1 MTQATLPEAA
11 NSLQSKDEV
20 FDLLLK
26 PEVQQS
32 LATLVENLPRIAGMV
47 AVLNKVCDLA
57 KEVLTDAEFMGA
69 VDEMIREKTKPIQ
82 AKLGDLPSA
91 IREAKQRA
99 EASNA
104 CRAERTRGRRRR
116 SSPSNSVASS
126 SVKRRSG
133 SGAPDDPCSSVPP
146 ILPAHASRSAGSSRR
161 SVTLSPAW
169 SGKRPRRS
177 ISTARMPSA
186 AAGSTSSAGLSP
198 TNA

>member
-69 VDEMIREKTKPIQ
+69 VDEMIREKAKPIQ

-91 IREAKQRA
+91 IQEARQRA

-104 CRAERTRGRRRR
+104 QIGLFGILRLLKEPVVQKNLRFVAALCEVLAER
-116 SSPSNSVASS
+116 
-126 SVKRRSG
+126 
-133 SGAPDDPCSSVPP
+133 D
-146 ILPAHASRSAGSSRR
+146 
-161 SVTLSPAW
+161 
-169 SGKRPRRS
+169 
-177 ISTARMPSA
+177 A
-186 AAGSTSSAGLSP
+186 AK
-198 TNA
+198 NR

>member
-47 AVLNKVCDLA
+47 AVLNKVCDLT

-104 CRAERTRGRRRR
+104 QIGLFGILRLLKEPVVQKNLRFVAALCEVLAER
-116 SSPSNSVASS
+116 
-126 SVKRRSG
+126 
-133 SGAPDDPCSSVPP
+133 D
-146 ILPAHASRSAGSSRR
+146 
-161 SVTLSPAW
+161 
-169 SGKRPRRS
+169 
-177 ISTARMPSA
+177 A
-186 AAGSTSSAGLSP
+186 AK
-198 TNA
+198 NH